1 MNAILTGP
9 DADCKPWPSRAVG
22 AVASTATA
30 ASDTRT
36 RRCIM
41 LELPMEDVGPSL
53 KEIAELEVQLPTG
66 LGPPEGIDP
75 IEAVGVID
83 AERSERRDDGRPDP
97 GAAEQPGGIELR
109 GPRPD
114 VAGVEERREIQHL
127 RHAHPELARHRE
139 ERLPERVGARPVG
152 AGVGVV
158 TERRD
163 RSLVVAAERDEE
175 LRAAEGEQLLE
186 EWRVAEHEPG
196 PRREAEHEL
205 DGGRRR
211 IAERAD
217 RRVKVPLDIGPL
229 EVARPAEQAAALRE
243 SELDHRASRGEREV
257 DPGVPHHRRAER
269 RAHAVVAA
277 EGARERRVRGRAGE
291 ALLIDAVRQ
300 EQPRVIVA
308 EHREA
313 QLQARAAPPQA
324 ADVGDDVPH
333 PRIVHAERRG
343 DARFAHGGIGERD
356 VEIVDV
362 LAELPL
368 EPAALALAKQVR
380 LVEAEEAADP

>member
-9 DADCKPWPSRAVG
+9 DADCEPWPSRAVG

-66 LGPPEGIDP
+66 LGQSEVIDP
-75 IEAVGVID
+75 VEAVGVID
-83 AERSERRDDGRPDP
+83 AERSERRDDGRADP
-97 GAAEQPGGIELR
+97 GAAEQPGGIELG

-114 VAGVEERREIQHL
+114 VAGVKECREIQHL

-139 ERLPERVGARPVG
+139 ERLPERVRARAVG

-158 TERRD
+158 AERRD
-163 RSLVVAAERDEE
+163 RGLVVATERNEE
-175 LRAAEGEQLLE
+175 LCAAEGEQLLE
-186 EWRVAEHEPG
+186 ERRVAEHEPG
-196 PRREAEHEL
+196 PRREAEHEF

-217 RRVKVPLDIGPL
+217 RRVEVPLDIGPL

-243 SELDHRASRGEREV
+243 S
-257 DPGVPHHRRAER
+257 
-269 RAHAVVAA
+269 
-277 EGARERRVRGRAGE
+277 
-291 ALLIDAVRQ
+291 
-300 EQPRVIVA
+300 
-308 EHREA
+308 
-313 QLQARAAPPQA
+313 
-324 ADVGDDVPH
+324 
-333 PRIVHAERRG
+333 
-343 DARFAHGGIGERD
+343 
-356 VEIVDV
+356 
-362 LAELPL
+362 
-368 EPAALALAKQVR
+368 
-380 LVEAEEAADP
+380 